1 MKQDTQPKFLRLP
14 EVLLRVGFSKPQLYK
29 LIADDQFPRQ
39 IKICKRTSV
48 WLESD
53 VNEWMLEQ
61 VKRSEEESALSDA
74 ALCATRAT
82 QWLREAS

>member
-1 MKQDTQPKFLRLP
+1 MKHDTQPKFLRLP

-29 LIADDQFPRQ
+29 LIAEDQFPRQ

-53 VNEWMLEQ
+53 VSQWMLEQ
-61 VKRSEEESALSDA
+61 VKRSDEESALSNGA
-74 ALCATRAT
+74 SVATRAT

>member
-1 MKQDTQPKFLRLP
+1 MKHDTKPKFLRLP

-29 LIADDQFPRQ
+29 LIAEDQFPRQ

-53 VNEWMLEQ
+53 VNQWMLEQ
-61 VKRSEEESALSDA
+61 VKRSEQESPLSNGALA
-74 ALCATRAT
+74 AIRAT
-82 QWLREAS
+82 QWLREVS

>member
-1 MKQDTQPKFLRLP
+1 MKHDTKPKFLRLP

-29 LIADDQFPRQ
+29 LIAEDQFPRQ

-53 VNEWMLEQ
+53 VNQWMLDQIQRNE
-61 VKRSEEESALSDA
+61 RESPLGRHALA
-74 ALCATRAT
+74 ATRAT
-82 QWLREAS
+82 LWLREAS

>member
-1 MKQDTQPKFLRLP
+1 MKHDTQPKFLRLP

-29 LIADDQFPRQ
+29 LIAEDQFPRQ

-53 VNEWMLEQ
+53 VNQWMLKQ
-61 VKRSEEESALSDA
+61 VKRSEQESASSEVSLA
-74 ALCATRAT
+74 ATRAT